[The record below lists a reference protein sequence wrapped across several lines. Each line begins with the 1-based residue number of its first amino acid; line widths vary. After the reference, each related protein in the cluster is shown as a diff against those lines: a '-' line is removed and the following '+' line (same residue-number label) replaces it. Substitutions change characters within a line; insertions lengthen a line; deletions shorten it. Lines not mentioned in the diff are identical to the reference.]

1 MMAMMAMMAMISIEE
16 TDLAI
21 NVQGVDKFWSL
32 KSRLTIADGARS
44 RRHCRP
50 KRRE

>member
-1 MMAMMAMMAMISIEE
+1 MAMFSIED
-16 TDLAI
+16 TDLTI

-32 KSRLTIADGARS
+32 KGRLTIADGARS

-50 KRRE
+50 KHRE